1 MHFVLYI
8 PTQVVFGQLAH
19 DSAAIRLRAAQK
31 QRVLLVSD
39 PLLIELPWAR
49 QIYSA
54 LEASGCSV
62 VPYTCVSSNPDVQ
75 EVHQGLQRA
84 QKEHVQAVVALG
96 GGSVIDTAKAIAMLL
111 TNGGSYSDY
120 LSGNRRVQRRSC
132 FLITIPT
139 TAGTGSEVNR
149 SCSILDG
156 AGATYKRV
164 SSPLMFPHVALV
176 NPELTLSLPPLF
188 TAATGITA
196 MSHAL
201 EAYMARQ
208 ANPFVDPLAVS
219 AIQTVWHY
227 LPRAFAD
234 GNDMAARQAMM
245 LAALWAGW
253 CRDQCGGG
261 LVDALSVP
269 LRLHLRLHNGIANAL
284 VLPHVLRFNWPAIPS
299 ARRQRLNNAFGLA
312 VDAPGEQL
320 AERVAQFVRYL
331 GLPTCLKEL
340 DAVIADYDWHSFADE
355 AMQQVEGI
363 ANNPR
368 DVSVE
373 DCRDIILA
381 SLSS

>member
-1 MHFVLYI
+1 MNFVLYI

-19 DSAAIRLRAAQK
+19 DSAAAQLRAAQK

-49 QIYSA
+49 QICSA

-62 VPYTCVSSNPDVQ
+62 IPYIHVSSNPELQ

-84 QKEHVQAVVALG
+84 IEERVEAVVALG
-96 GGSVIDTAKAIAMLL
+96 GGSVIDVAKAIAMLL
-111 TNGGSYSDY
+111 TNGGSYTDY

-132 FLITIPT
+132 FLVAIPT
-139 TAGTGSEVNR
+139 TAGTGSEVTR
-149 SCSILDG
+149 FCSILDG
-156 AGATYKRV
+156 ASTTHKMV

-176 NPELTLSLPPLF
+176 NYELTLSLPPLF
-188 TAATGITA
+188 TAATGVTA
-196 MSHAL
+196 MSQAL
-201 EAYMARQ
+201 EAYIARQ
-208 ANPFVDPLAVS
+208 ANPFMDPLAIAAV
-219 AIQTVWHY
+219 QTVWHC
-227 LPRAFAD
+227 LPRVVAD
-234 GNDMAARQAMM
+234 GNDVVARQAMM

-284 VLPHVLRFNWPAIPS
+284 VLSHVLRFNWPAIPP
-299 ARRQRLNNAFGLA
+299 AKQQRLNNAFGLA
-312 VDAPGEQL
+312 IDAPGEQL

-331 GLPTCLKEL
+331 GLPTRFEDL
-340 DAVIADYDWHSFADE
+340 DAVIADYDWHRFADE
-355 AMQQVEGI
+355 AMQQVESI

-368 DVSVE
+368 DLSLE
-373 DCRDIILA
+373 DCRGIIQAGL
-381 SLSS
+381 LS